1 MFDVTDIVLIY
12 FMSYN
17 TDTSKKKKKNQKWQ
31 PKFKKKLSGQNI
43 NIFVE
48 SLI

>member
-17 TDTSKKKKKNQKWQ
+17 TDTSKKKKKIKNGSQNL
-31 PKFKKKLSGQNI
+31 KKNYQAKISTFL
-43 NIFVE
+43 
-48 SLI
+48 